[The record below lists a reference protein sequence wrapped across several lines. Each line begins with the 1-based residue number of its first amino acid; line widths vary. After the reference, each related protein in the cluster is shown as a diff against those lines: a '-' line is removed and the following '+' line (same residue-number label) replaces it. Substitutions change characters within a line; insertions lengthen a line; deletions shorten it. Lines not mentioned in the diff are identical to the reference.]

1 MTYEIQYS
9 KAVDRDLSKLPIE
22 ISRNIVQ
29 TIHKIKDDPFSHIQK
44 MKDRNN
50 PPQYKLRV
58 GNYRVVIL
66 LDKNKKILLVDG
78 AGHRSTI
85 YKRYGA

>member
-1 MTYEIQYS
+1 
-9 KAVDRDLSKLPIE
+9 
-22 ISRNIVQ
+22 
-29 TIHKIKDDPFSHIQK
+29 

-66 LDKNKKILLVDG
+66 LDKNTSVWMVQGTEAPYTKDMVPEDKI
-78 AGHRSTI
+78 HT
-85 YKRYGA
+85 